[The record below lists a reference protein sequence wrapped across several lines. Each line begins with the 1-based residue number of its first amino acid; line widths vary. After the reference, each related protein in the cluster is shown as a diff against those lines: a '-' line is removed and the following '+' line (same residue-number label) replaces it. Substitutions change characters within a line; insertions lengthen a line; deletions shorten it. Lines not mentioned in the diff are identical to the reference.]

1 MLGAEFH
8 VLAINEETQLYMI
21 FRNTL
26 GYVGEVY
33 SQINNWAAEWGETSF
48 CKYAQPSWTK
58 DVQGNMLKNPRGPI
72 SPVQQPNGMIL
83 MTYDNT
89 EMLTAFA
96 AVAPVS
102 DRNMIWLT
110 AGKENEM
117 GEIRWTQPEL
127 ALYDRERT
135 KWHGYAD
142 VITSHEGLVFIS
154 ETYKGPPE
162 SEARTHQVPKDL
174 LDSLYGQLTNFEICQ
189 VGLVGQFDNS
199 HRDVGLF
206 ALPSNIDAFN
216 FMAYPKERYGFT
228 FDTRVT
234 GGEAEELLVKMNNF
248 IGGSFEVPTMLVDG
262 RDEDGVGVTVTQYLN
277 GTAEVSMVD
286 GNGMFEAFQTD
297 PTCSAQLSTKGVHQL
312 ALTVDGG
319 PKLITWMVDGKLC
332 DGGKIDRSV
341 YVDNEWPNGHSLFDP
356 RMGDVSGVRGF
367 VVGDSVESGRF
378 YDKVLF
384 VSELIGNWNY
394 DDMRD

>member
-1 MLGAEFH
+1 
-8 VLAINEETQLYMI
+8 
-21 FRNTL
+21 
-26 GYVGEVY
+26 
-33 SQINNWAAEWGETSF
+33 
-48 CKYAQPSWTK
+48 
-58 DVQGNMLKNPRGPI
+58 
-72 SPVQQPNGMIL
+72 
-83 MTYDNT
+83 
-89 EMLTAFA
+89 
-96 AVAPVS
+96 
-102 DRNMIWLT
+102 
-110 AGKENEM
+110 
-117 GEIRWTQPEL
+117 
-127 ALYDRERT
+127 
-135 KWHGYAD
+135 
-142 VITSHEGLVFIS
+142 
-154 ETYKGPPE
+154 
-162 SEARTHQVPKDL
+162 
-174 LDSLYGQLTNFEICQ
+174 
-189 VGLVGQFDNS
+189 
-199 HRDVGLF
+199 
-206 ALPSNIDAFN
+206 
-216 FMAYPKERYGFT
+216 
-228 FDTRVT
+228 
-234 GGEAEELLVKMNNF
+234 
-248 IGGSFEVPTMLVDG
+248 VDG